1 MLACEKGDSEVKGAS
16 IGDCGPGQWP
26 EEAMLP
32 GLATDESGESGG
44 KRGLR
49 MMSLKFR
56 IPDSEPGRRRR
67 MMSLKLRKKSS
78 CSPAA
83 KTILAKGDVVGHSGL
98 WHLEGDLSNKCIA
111 FEQ

>member
-16 IGDCGPGQWP
+16 NGDCGPGQWP

-49 MMSLKFR
+49 MMGLQL
-56 IPDSEPGRRRR
+56 RR
-67 MMSLKLRKKSS
+67 KSS
-78 CSPAA
+78 SSPAA

>member
-16 IGDCGPGQWP
+16 NGDCGPGQWP

-49 MMSLKFR
+49 MMSLKLR
-56 IPDSEPGRRRR
+56 IPDSESGRRR
-67 MMSLKLRKKSS
+67 KSS

>member
-16 IGDCGPGQWP
+16 RGDCGPGQWP

-49 MMSLKFR
+49 RMSLQLR
-56 IPDSEPGRRRR
+56 IPDSEPGRGGG
-67 MMSLKLRKKSS
+67 KV
-78 CSPAA
+78 
-83 KTILAKGDVVGHSGL
+83 LAHLLPRPFWPNETLWGIAGSGTWKMIYPTNVL
-98 WHLEGDLSNKCIA
+98 H
-111 FEQ
+111 F

>member
-16 IGDCGPGQWP
+16 RGDCGPGQWP

-56 IPDSEPGRRRR
+56 IPDSEPGRRR
-67 MMSLKLRKKSS
+67 KSS